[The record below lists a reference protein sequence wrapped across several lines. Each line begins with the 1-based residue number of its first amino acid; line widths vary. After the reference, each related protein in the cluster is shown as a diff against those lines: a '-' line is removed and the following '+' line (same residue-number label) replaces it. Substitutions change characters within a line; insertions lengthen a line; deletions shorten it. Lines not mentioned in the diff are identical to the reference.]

1 MCNFTSPSHAAAPE
15 YQGENLIST
24 LRNPAEVTR
33 LSKLDAF
40 NDPLSVK
47 LLTWLHLSQY
57 ADQAS
62 FNQIR
67 HFIMANPD
75 WPRESTLARK
85 AEEKLPANLRPY
97 EVKSWFDRYAPQ
109 TTDGLLRY
117 LQAIQ
122 QLGYEPQIAR
132 ALKAYWLTGSIDA
145 RDFTK
150 ITRAYGRYLT
160 ADLHAERIDNLI
172 WRGRISEAAMI
183 LPLVPD
189 RQRALFQARILLAGQ
204 ENGVDAAIDKVSAQ
218 DQLNPGLIYERARW
232 RRRANDD
239 QGALELLNIAAVDQ
253 SRHSG
258 KWWRE
263 RHILIRRAMERQDFD
278 SALQIAKK
286 HRQKSGFSFASA
298 EFLVG
303 WLTLQYEKNPE
314 TAARHFIRLYEGVS
328 SPISVSRAAYW
339 TGRAYEAQQDMAE
352 AQKWYNR
359 AAEHSLFFYGQLANT
374 RLGQHK
380 LPVKWALAPDATKTQ
395 SPLIRNQW
403 AGAIRI
409 LNNWKLS
416 GHSDA
421 FFAKLFN
428 HVKSAEDYKY
438 VAALSKS
445 VGRYDQAI
453 RAAKGLYSDHGIM
466 LTVGY
471 PTLPGINPDLARP
484 SHLFGLI
491 RQESVFNAKARSF
504 AGAQG
509 LMQLMPP
516 TAAETSR
523 KLGLPYK
530 ESALTQDPKYNTV
543 LGTAYIEDLLKRYD
557 GNLILATAAYNAG
570 PGRVNGWIR
579 ELGDPR
585 DPDIDIL
592 DWIETLPVY
601 ETRNYIQRVME
612 ATRVYSELL
621 RENQQ
626 ILANSN
632 HRL

>member
-1 MCNFTSPSHAAAPE
+1 LCNFTSPSQAVAPE
-15 YQGENLIST
+15 FRGDNLISA
-24 LRNPAEVTR
+24 LRDPAEIKR
-33 LSKLDAF
+33 LSKQTDF
-40 NDPLSVK
+40 DDPLSVK
-47 LLTWLHLSQY
+47 MLIWLHLSQY

-67 HFIMANPD
+67 HFIVANPD
-75 WPRESTLARK
+75 WPHESTLARK

-109 TTDGLLRY
+109 TADGLLRY
-117 LQAIQ
+117 LRAIQ
-122 QLGYEPQIAR
+122 QLGYEPQISR
-132 ALKAYWLTGSIDA
+132 ALKSYWLAGDIDA
-145 RDFTK
+145 KDFTK
-150 ITRAYGRYLT
+150 IIRTYGRYLT
-160 ADLHAERIDNLI
+160 PDLHAQRIDNLI
-172 WRGRISEAAMI
+172 WNGRVTEAAMI
-183 LPLVPD
+183 LPLVPA
-189 RQRALFQARILLAGQ
+189 RQRALYEARILLAGQ
-204 ENGVDAAIDKVSAQ
+204 ENGVDAAIEKVTAQ
-218 DQLNPGLIYERARW
+218 DQMDPGLIYERARW

-239 QGALELLNIAAVDQ
+239 HGALQLLNISAVDQ
-253 SRHSG
+253 SRHSD

-263 RHILIRRAMERQDFD
+263 RHILIRRAMERQDFH

-303 WLTLQYEKNPE
+303 WLTLQYEKQPDA
-314 TAARHFIRLYEGVS
+314 AARHFIRLYEGVS

-339 TGRAYEAQQDMAE
+339 AGRAYEAQRNMAE
-352 AQKWYNR
+352 AQKWYKR
-359 AAEHSLFFYGQLANT
+359 AAGHSLFFYGQLANT
-374 RLGQHK
+374 RLGQHR
-380 LPVKWALAPDATKTQ
+380 LPVQWALTPHVTDTQ
-395 SPLIRNQW
+395 SHLIRNQW

-409 LNNWKLS
+409 LNNWDLS
-416 GHSDA
+416 PHSDA

-438 VAALSKS
+438 IAALSKS

-453 RAAKGLYSDHGIM
+453 RAAKGLYSDHGVM

-471 PTLPGINPDLARP
+471 PTLPGITPELAHR

-516 TAAETSR
+516 TAAETAR

-530 ESALTQDPKYNTV
+530 ESALTEDPKYNTV
-543 LGTAYIEDLLKRYD
+543 LGTAYIEQLLKRYD

-570 PGRVNGWIR
+570 PGRVNGWIKD
-579 ELGDPR
+579 LGDPR
-585 DPDIDIL
+585 DPNIDIL

-621 RENQQ
+621 RENQD
-626 ILANSN
+626 ILAKSN

>member
-1 MCNFTSPSHAAAPE
+1 M
-15 YQGENLIST
+15 LI
-24 LRNPAEVTR
+24 
-33 LSKLDAF
+33 
-40 NDPLSVK
+40 
-47 LLTWLHLSQY
+47 WLHLSQY

-67 HFIMANPD
+67 HFIVANPD
-75 WPRESTLARK
+75 WPHESTLARK

-109 TTDGLLRY
+109 TADGLLRY
-117 LQAIQ
+117 LRAIQ
-122 QLGYEPQIAR
+122 QLGYEPQISR
-132 ALKAYWLTGSIDA
+132 ALKSYWLAGDIDA
-145 RDFTK
+145 KDFTK
-150 ITRAYGRYLT
+150 IIRTYGRYLT
-160 ADLHAERIDNLI
+160 PDLHAQRIDNLI
-172 WRGRISEAAMI
+172 WNGRVTEAAMI
-183 LPLVPD
+183 LPLVPA
-189 RQRALFQARILLAGQ
+189 RQRALYEARILLAGQ
-204 ENGVDAAIDKVSAQ
+204 ENGVDAAIEKVTAQ
-218 DQLNPGLIYERARW
+218 DQMDPGLIYERARW

-239 QGALELLNIAAVDQ
+239 HGALQLLNISAVDQ
-253 SRHSG
+253 SRHSD

-263 RHILIRRAMERQDFD
+263 RHILIRRAMERQDFH

-303 WLTLQYEKNPE
+303 WLTLQYEKQPDA
-314 TAARHFIRLYEGVS
+314 AARHFIRLYEGVS

-339 TGRAYEAQQDMAE
+339 AGRAYEAQRNMAE
-352 AQKWYNR
+352 AQKWYKR
-359 AAEHSLFFYGQLANT
+359 AAGHSLFFYGQLANT
-374 RLGQHK
+374 RLGQHR
-380 LPVKWALAPDATKTQ
+380 LPVQWALTPHVTDTQ
-395 SPLIRNQW
+395 SHLIRNQW

-409 LNNWKLS
+409 LNNWDLS
-416 GHSDA
+416 PHSDA

-438 VAALSKS
+438 IAALSKS

-453 RAAKGLYSDHGIM
+453 RAAKGLYSDHGVM

-471 PTLPGINPDLARP
+471 PTLPGITPELAHR

-516 TAAETSR
+516 TAAETAR

-530 ESALTQDPKYNTV
+530 ESALTEDPKYNTV
-543 LGTAYIEDLLKRYD
+543 LGTAYIEQLLKRYD

-570 PGRVNGWIR
+570 PGRVNGWIKD
-579 ELGDPR
+579 LGDPR
-585 DPDIDIL
+585 DPNIDIL

-621 RENQQ
+621 RENQD
-626 ILANSN
+626 ILAKSN